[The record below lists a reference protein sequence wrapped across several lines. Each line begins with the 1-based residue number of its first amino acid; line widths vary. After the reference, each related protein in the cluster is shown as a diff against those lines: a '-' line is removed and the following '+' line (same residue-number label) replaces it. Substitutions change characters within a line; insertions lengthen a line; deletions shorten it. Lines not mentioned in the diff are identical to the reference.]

1 MRLTGTHTFAA
12 PRQKV
17 WEVLNDPQRLAKCMP
32 GCENLE
38 TTGENEYS
46 GQINV
51 GLAAVKGVYN
61 GKVKLEDIQPPTH
74 YKMLLDGKGKQGF
87 IKGAG
92 TIDLEEQDGHTVL
105 RYTGDVQIGGP
116 LASVGQRMVDG
127 AAKMMIGQFFTAME
141 AELAAMPG
149 EEVRQGVAINLWRSF
164 LRWLQ
169 GLFTGLFGK
178 QTAASYKSAEPE
190 NRRTGESGKL

>member
-1 MRLTGTHTFAA
+1 MKLSGTRSFPA

-17 WEVLNDPQRLAKCMP
+17 WEFLNDPQRLAKCIP
-32 GCENLE
+32 GCEKLE
-38 TTGENEYS
+38 TIGENEYS

-61 GKVKLEDIQPPTH
+61 GKVKLEDLRPPTH

-87 IKGAG
+87 IRGSG
-92 TIDLEEQDGHTVL
+92 TMDLEDQGGQTSL
-105 RYTGDVQIGGP
+105 KYSGDVQIGGP

-127 AAKMMIGQFFTAME
+127 AAKMMIGQFFAAME

-149 EEVRQGVAINLWRSF
+149 QEVRQGVVINLWRSF
-164 LRWLQ
+164 LKWLRET
-169 GLFTGLFGK
+169 FAGLFGK
-178 QTAASYKSAEPE
+178 KTTAS
-190 NRRTGESGKL
+190 